1 MPAEKAVSEIEQAER
16 FLGSRSRTM
25 KDLWPSRLLVFLFIF
40 LLLAACGGG
49 LAPVHN
55 VRAPIA
61 APQGQIHPLPAVR
74 DAIVRSLLGRSWQV
88 DREGPDGIVATIVS
102 KGHSATV
109 LIQFDAQ
116 SYAISYL
123 DSSPGLKFNGAAIHR
138 RYNEWI
144 DRLDKTIRKQLAS
157 HEVYPSPVVVP
168 ASAAPPPGAYPAYP
182 AQPAPSTVPP
192 PIAEPAPATAPA
204 PAPPPAG
211 APAVAPGGPYEAP
224 PPPPA
229 PAPRR

>member
-1 MPAEKAVSEIEQAER
+1 MPANKAVSDFKQDNGNRAGER
-16 FLGSRSRTM
+16 FFGSRSRT
-25 KDLWPSRLLVFLFIF
+25 LIIF

-61 APQGQIHPLPAVR
+61 VAHGQQAVR
-74 DAIVRSLLGRSWQV
+74 DAIMRSLLGRSWQV

-138 RYNEWI
+138 RYNDWI
-144 DRLDKTIRKQLAS
+144 DRLDKTIRNQLANS
-157 HEVYPSPVVVP
+157 DAYPSPVVVP
-168 ASAAPPPGAYPAYP
+168 PSAAPPAGAYP
-182 AQPAPSTVPP
+182 AQPVQPGPAL
-192 PIAEPAPATAPA
+192 AEPAPAT
-204 PAPPPAG
+204 APPPAG
-211 APAVAPGGPYEAP
+211 APAVAPDVRYEAPPP

>member
-1 MPAEKAVSEIEQAER
+1 MPAASTFR
-16 FLGSRSRTM
+16 FHPRPRSDLRKLAAWLGSVGV
-25 KDLWPSRLLVFLFIF
+25 VFM
-40 LLLAACGGG
+40 LAACGGG

-55 VRAPIA
+55 VRAPIL
-61 APQGQIHPLPAVR
+61 APHGHVHSVQAVR
-74 DAIVRSLLGRSWQV
+74 DAIIRSLLGRGWQV
-88 DREGPDGIVATIVS
+88 DREGHDGIVATIVS

-123 DSSPGLKFNGAAIHR
+123 DSSPGLKFNGGAIHR
-138 RYNEWI
+138 RYNDWI

-157 HEVYPSPVVVP
+157 SESYPVQGVAP
-168 ASAAPPPGAYPAYP
+168 AGAYP
-182 AQPAPSTVPP
+182 AQPAPEATPGAYPVQPVPAVP
-192 PIAEPAPATAPA
+192 LSAEPAPATAPS
-204 PAPPPAG
+204 PAPPPSG
-211 APAVAPGGPYEAP
+211 APAVAPSGPYEAPP

>member
-1 MPAEKAVSEIEQAER
+1 MPAAPTFHFQRCLAGWLSLVRVVGAV
-16 FLGSRSRTM
+16 
-25 KDLWPSRLLVFLFIF
+25 LV
-40 LLLAACGGG
+40 LAACGGG

-55 VRAPIA
+55 VRAPIV
-61 APQGQIHPLPAVR
+61 APRGQIHTWQAVR
-74 DAIVRSLLGRSWQV
+74 DAIIRSLLGRSWQV
-88 DREGPDGIVATIVS
+88 DREGADGIVATIVS

-123 DSSPGLKFNGAAIHR
+123 DSSPGLKFNGGAIHR
-138 RYNEWI
+138 RYNEWV

-157 HEVYPSPVVVP
+157 SDAYPAQPPPAYPTQPEQP
-168 ASAAPPPGAYPAYP
+168 ASAYP
-182 AQPAPSTVPP
+182 AQPAVPRA
-192 PIAEPAPATAPA
+192 AEPAPATAPA
-204 PAPPPAG
+204 PAPPPSG

-224 PPPPA
+224 PPPPPPPS